1 MASAIIIPLFILIIL
16 PSFYYISVPFF
27 INYLQIEVNYTAGF
41 YSELVIILIILIY
54 SLLPATLS
62 AKKHFKIRTFEK
74 YVIEFGFL
82 KKSMYI
88 GIPLLI
94 AIYTYVGVYSA
105 PYNPENPDYSY
116 TLLGGLLLIVG
127 STFLRIISNI
137 SQTNFRFYYARG
149 CFHLM
154 SKETDE
160 TNKMNYF
167 IMALNSYN
175 KYLKRNLKL
184 HISNINNIY
193 SKIISDSIVDK
204 YELIKSISTAFE
216 SNDKL
221 KPIKYIS
228 AFLDAKNTEQFLTKE
243 PLGDKI
249 KEWGTFLAVIIP
261 IMISIIQL
269 LKAS

>member
-1 MASAIIIPLFILIIL
+1 
-16 PSFYYISVPFF
+16 
-27 INYLQIEVNYTAGF
+27 
-41 YSELVIILIILIY
+41 
-54 SLLPATLS
+54 
-62 AKKHFKIRTFEK
+62 
-74 YVIEFGFL
+74 
-82 KKSMYI
+82 
-88 GIPLLI
+88 
-94 AIYTYVGVYSA
+94 
-105 PYNPENPDYSY
+105 
-116 TLLGGLLLIVG
+116 
-127 STFLRIISNI
+127 
-137 SQTNFRFYYARG
+137 
-149 CFHLM
+149 M